1 MDYATDHTPH
11 ADAIATLFTDTFAAS
26 EGPDEGALIGGLV
39 RRLLADTPDGD
50 LTVFT
55 AREDGMLVGGILFTR
70 LTYDGD
76 SRRVVLMAPVA
87 VATRTQ
93 GRGIGQALI
102 THGLDSMRQS
112 GADIA
117 VTYGDPAY
125 YGRVGFQP
133 VTQDVLA
140 APYDLQFPEGWQA
153 QSLTEAPLTPVK
165 GPARCVAAFDDPVYW

>member
-1 MDYATDHTPH
+1 MDFSTDHITH
-11 ADAIATLFTDTFAAS
+11 ADAIARLFTDTFGAS

-39 RRLLADTPDGD
+39 RRLLADTPAED
-50 LTVFT
+50 LCVFT
-55 AREDGMLVGGILFTR
+55 AWEDGTLAGGILFTR
-70 LTYDGD
+70 LAYDGD

-87 VATRTQ
+87 VATHQQ

-102 THGLDSMRQS
+102 THGLEAMRQS

-140 APYDLQFPEGWQA
+140 APFDLQFPEGWQA
-153 QSLTEAPLTPVK
+153 QSLTQAPLTPVK
-165 GPARCVAAFDDPVYW
+165 GPARCVTAFDDPVYW